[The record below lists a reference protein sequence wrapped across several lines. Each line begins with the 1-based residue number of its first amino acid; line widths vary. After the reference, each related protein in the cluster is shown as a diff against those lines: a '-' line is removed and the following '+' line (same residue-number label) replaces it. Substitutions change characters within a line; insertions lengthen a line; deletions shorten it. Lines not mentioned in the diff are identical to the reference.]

1 VKGPSKITIQIKQN
15 TEGVS
20 LLTQSQFREHLIT
33 GGDRDLP
40 LDDHQINMHIQDFE
54 DDLKKESLE
63 HKRTNSDYSN
73 GSQGMLSPSN
83 NKNLGKIQ
91 KKMIELLENG
101 LAYLNKE
108 QVEEALREFKV
119 CEALY

>member
-1 VKGPSKITIQIKQN
+1 
-15 TEGVS
+15 
-20 LLTQSQFREHLIT
+20 
-33 GGDRDLP
+33 
-40 LDDHQINMHIQDFE
+40 M
-54 DDLKKESLE
+54 E

-91 KKMIELLENG
+91 KKIIELLEAG

-108 QVEEALREFKV
+108 QVEEALREFKI
-119 CEALY
+119 CETLY